1 MLSFDLLI
9 ARREVAVCRDFHNRI
24 LSSKMPSAKS
34 IKRSATTCLLILSF
48 VYSAVTQTRSGEWP
62 FYGGDSGGTRYST
75 LSQINRSNVA
85 TLRRAWTYHTGEL
98 DLGLP
103 TAAFQ
108 ASFSTTPLV
117 IDGVMYLSTPSSR
130 VIALNA
136 ETGKEIWKFDP
147 QQGKQTREFNSHR
160 GVAYWEDRNKSDRRI
175 LSGTVDGKLIA
186 LNAADGK
193 LIPGF
198 GVDGVIDLRA
208 GGADRFKQDP
218 SWGARVTSAPVVFKE
233 IVIVGWGLPEYP
245 AKGPSGDVRAYNV
258 RNGKLAWTFHTV
270 PHPGEFGSDTWS
282 QGAWQDR
289 MGANVWSTMSVDQDR
304 GIVFLP
310 VGSPAYDFYGGDR
323 KGKNLFGN
331 CLVALNAANGKLLW
345 YYQLVHHDLWDYDL
359 PAQPSLISVRQ
370 NGKLVPAVAVVSKMG
385 FVFVFDRVSGKPIF
399 PIEERAV
406 PQSNVPG
413 EETWPTQPFP
423 VKPTAL
429 TRQSMTRDEISKVT
443 PEAQRFCT
451 ELFDKLTNKG
461 LYTPAGLEPTLMFP
475 GYHGGGNWSS
485 ASFDPWSGFL
495 FVNMNED
502 GAIGQMNPQPPGSPI
517 PYIRRGRFEEYA
529 WFRDQT
535 GRPCQQ
541 PPWGT
546 LNAVDLNTGQIVWK
560 IPLGIVEELEAK
572 GVHNTGT
579 QNLGGSIVTA
589 GGLVFIAATTDHRFR
604 AFDAK
609 TGRELW
615 QADLEA
621 NGHATPMTF
630 QGRQSGK
637 QFIVIAAGGGGFLR
651 SLSSVLSDTVVAYSL
666 P

>member
-1 MLSFDLLI
+1 MLRLKNAAL
-9 ARREVAVCRDFHNRI
+9 A
-24 LSSKMPSAKS
+24 
-34 IKRSATTCLLILSF
+34 CLLILSILCPGI
-48 VYSAVTQTRSGEWP
+48 AQTRVEWP
-62 FYGGDSGGTRYST
+62 YYGGDSSGTRYST
-75 LSQINRSNVA
+75 LNEINSRNV
-85 TLRRAWTYHTGEL
+85 TSLRRAWTYHTGEL
-98 DLGLP
+98 NLGLP
-103 TAAFQ
+103 TANFQ

-130 VIALNA
+130 VIALDA
-136 ETGKEIWKFDP
+136 ETGKELWKFDP
-147 QQGKQTREFNSHR
+147 QLGKQTREFNSHR
-160 GVAYWEDRNKSDRRI
+160 GVAYWEDRSKTDRRI
-175 LSGTVDGKLIA
+175 LFGTVDGKLIA
-186 LNAADGK
+186 LNATDGK
-193 LIPGF
+193 PIQSFASG
-198 GVDGVIDLRA
+198 GVVDLRA

-218 SWGARVTSAPVVFKE
+218 SWGARVTSAPVVFKDL
-233 IVIVGWGLPEYP
+233 VIVGWGLPEYP
-245 AKGPSGDVRAYNV
+245 AKGPNGDVRAYNV
-258 RNGKLAWTFHTV
+258 RTGKLAWTFHTV

-289 MGANVWSTMSVDQDR
+289 MGANVWSTMSVDQER
-304 GIVFLP
+304 GIVYLP

-331 CLVALNAANGKLLW
+331 CLVALNAASGKMLW

-359 PAQPSLISVRQ
+359 PAQPSLISLRQ
-370 NGKLVPAVAVVSKMG
+370 GGKIVPAVAVVTKMG
-385 FVFVFDRVSGKPIF
+385 FVFVFDRVTGKPLF
-399 PIEERAV
+399 PIAERAV
-406 PQSNVPG
+406 PQSAVPG

-423 VKPTAL
+423 VKPPAL
-429 TRQSMTRDEISKVT
+429 TRQSMTREEISNVT
-443 PEAQRFCT
+443 PEAHRYCT
-451 ELFDKLTNKG
+451 ELFDKLKNKG
-461 LYTPAGLEPTLMFP
+461 LYTPAGTEPTLMFP

-485 ASFDPWSGFL
+485 ASYDPTSGYL

-517 PYIRRGRFEEYA
+517 PFIRRGRFEEYA

-546 LNAVDLNTGQIVWK
+546 LTAVDLTRGEIAWH
-560 IPLGIVEELEAK
+560 IPLGTVEELEAR

-589 GGLVFIAATTDHRFR
+589 GGIVFIAGTTDHRFR
-604 AFDAK
+604 AFDAR

-615 QADLEA
+615 QDQLEA

-630 QGRQSGK
+630 QGQRSGK
-637 QFIVIAAGGGGFLR
+637 QFVVIAAGGGGFLR
-651 SLSSVLSDTVVAYSL
+651 GLSSVLSDTVIAYSL